1 MLNGILALEEL
12 NMYGNDV
19 SELIIPCNPKVLN
32 RLVTLNVGCND
43 LAYVPEDLVRLT
55 SLRVLLVM
63 QNSIDRI
70 PMRICQMRLR
80 TLKVSDNPMVHPPLE
95 TCERGVAS
103 MKHYYRCLLLEE
115 RHYHKHQQTKQQ
127 QRLLFVP
134 NNSMRT
140 PTAPSTW
147 SSYNTSQRNHHRGCT
162 HPPRRTAARST
173 LAADSDGHIR
183 PRDMPFFGRDGRN

>member
-19 SELIIPCNPKVLN
+19 PELIIPCNPKVLN

-43 LAYVPEDLVRLT
+43 LAYLPEDLVRLT

-63 QNSIDRI
+63 QNSIDHI

-80 TLKVSDNPMVHPPLE
+80 TLNVSDNPMVNPPLE
-95 TCERGVAS
+95 TCERGVSS

-115 RHYHKHQQTKQQ
+115 RHYYKHQQTKQK
-127 QRLLFVP
+127 QRFLFVL
-134 NNSMRT
+134 NNNMRT

-147 SSYNTSQRNHHRGCT
+147 SYNTSHTLASTSWLLPSTGAHSSST
-162 HPPRRTAARST
+162 H
-173 LAADSDGHIR
+173 AADSYGHIIT
-183 PRDMPFFGRDGRN
+183 RDMPFFGRDGRN